1 MTVIITKRVL
11 LAQFII
17 QYLSCSSFFL
27 TNNAFFNKIYPT
39 IEHKRSRWF
48 HECVD
53 ECNYAVRSSRSV
65 ILSTTSDSMGQTD
78 VVNEKNSGKLPLP
91 FMNVESIG
99 LSGRWIQQGG
109 NFILKPQFNGSMS
122 SSSSINM

>member
-11 LAQFII
+11 LAQFLI
-17 QYLSCSSFFL
+17 QYLSSSSFFL

-48 HECVD
+48 HV
-53 ECNYAVRSSRSV
+53 ECNYADRSSRSV
-65 ILSTTSDSMGQTD
+65 IWSTTSDFMGQTD
-78 VVNEKNSGKLPLP
+78 AVNEKNSGKLPLP
-91 FMNVESIG
+91 FMNIESIG

-122 SSSSINM
+122 SSSSNM